1 MSGRLRPRKF
11 SRHPERVRRTSAC
24 FFSENG
30 TAINPPCENR
40 LMAQSKDLFDD
51 STMTFGEHLECLRTH
66 LIRAIIGLLI
76 CVIAALF
83 VGDRIVSIV
92 RSPIDK
98 ALRKAAEADGGTNLR
113 VEDDIADVEMTDV
126 WRWIKESI
134 GLEEPV
140 DSAEVEPAEPTETFS
155 PLETGDPQD
164 RTVEISI
171 MPSELA
177 EALHVYNPEAF
188 PVVESKADHAGEKP
202 LKIRIAAPEF
212 QQLETVID
220 RQNQAVTL
228 NVQEAFMTYLKV
240 AFIAGLLLASPWVFK
255 EIWAFVAAGLYPHER
270 KYIYTYLPM
279 SLFLFTG
286 GAVFCFYAVFP
297 FVLKFLLGFNAMLK
311 VNPQIRLSEWINFAV
326 MLPVMFGVSF
336 QLPLVMLF
344 LERISVFEIAD
355 YREKRRMAIL
365 VIAFLSMILTPADP
379 MSMLLM
385 MFPLILLYELG
396 IVLCRFNPHHTQ
408 ADGLEPV

>member
-1 MSGRLRPRKF
+1 
-11 SRHPERVRRTSAC
+11 
-24 FFSENG
+24 
-30 TAINPPCENR
+30 
-40 LMAQSKDLFDD
+40 MAQSKDLFDD

-76 CVIAALF
+76 CVIGALF
-83 VGDRIVSIV
+83 IGDRIVGVV

-98 ALRKAAEADGGTNLR
+98 ALRKAAEAEGGTNLR
-113 VEDDIADVEMTDV
+113 VDDDIADIEMTDV
-126 WRWIKESI
+126 WQWIQENV
-134 GLEEPV
+134 GLAEPIEPA
-140 DSAEVEPAEPTETFS
+140 DQEPAEPVETFL
-155 PLETGDPQD
+155 PIRTGDPLD
-164 RTVEISI
+164 RTIEISL

-177 EALHVYNPEAF
+177 KALHTYSPDDYPEVRSA
-188 PVVESKADHAGEKP
+188 SDNADETP
-202 LKIRIAAPEF
+202 LTIRIAAPEF
-212 QQLETVID
+212 QQLEAVID

-240 AFIAGLLLASPWVFK
+240 AFIAGLLIASPWVFK

-326 MLPVMFGVSF
+326 TLPVMFGVSF

-344 LERISVFEIAD
+344 LERISVFEISD

-385 MFPLILLYELG
+385 MFPLTLLYELG
-396 IVLCRFNPHHTQ
+396 IILCGFNPHKPQ
-408 ADGLEPV
+408 VEGLEPV

>member
-1 MSGRLRPRKF
+1 MTDIWQSILEKLGLAEP
-11 SRHPERVRRTSAC
+11 SEQPEPGT
-24 FFSENG
+24 G
-30 TAINPPCENR
+30 TAE
-40 LMAQSKDLFDD
+40 
-51 STMTFGEHLECLRTH
+51 T
-66 LIRAIIGLLI
+66 
-76 CVIAALF
+76 
-83 VGDRIVSIV
+83 
-92 RSPIDK
+92 
-98 ALRKAAEADGGTNLR
+98 
-113 VEDDIADVEMTDV
+113 
-126 WRWIKESI
+126 
-134 GLEEPV
+134 
-140 DSAEVEPAEPTETFS
+140 PAETFTQ
-155 PLETGDPQD
+155 LKTDNEFD
-164 RTVEISI
+164 RTIIVNI

-177 EALHVYNPEAF
+177 AALHEYNPGAYPAAKPTSEDD
-188 PVVESKADHAGEKP
+188 EEKP
-202 LKIRIAAPEF
+202 LEIRIAAPEF

-220 RQNQAVTL
+220 RQNQTVTL

-240 AFIAGLLLASPWVFK
+240 AFIAGLLIASPWVFR
-255 EIWAFVAAGLYPHER
+255 EIWLFVAAGLYPHER
-270 KYIYTYLPM
+270 KYIYIYLPM

-297 FVLKFLLGFNAMLK
+297 FVLKFLLSFNAMLD

-385 MFPLILLYELG
+385 MFPLTLLYELG
-396 IVLCRFNPHHTQ
+396 IILCGFKAHKPE
-408 ADGLEPV
+408 AEGLEPV

>member
-1 MSGRLRPRKF
+1 
-11 SRHPERVRRTSAC
+11 
-24 FFSENG
+24 
-30 TAINPPCENR
+30 
-40 LMAQSKDLFDD
+40 MAQSRDLFDD

-66 LIRAIIGLLI
+66 LIRAIIGLAI
-76 CVIAALF
+76 CVIGSLF
-83 VGDRIVSIV
+83 IGDKIVGIV
-92 RSPIDK
+92 RSPIDS
-98 ALRKAAEADGGTNLR
+98 ALRKAAEVEGSNIQ
-113 VEDDIADVEMTDV
+113 VEDDISDISMTDI
-126 WRWIKESI
+126 WQTIQEKLGLKEPS
-134 GLEEPV
+134 EEP
-140 DSAEVEPAEPTETFS
+140 DSETLEAPAETFKQ
-155 PLETGDPQD
+155 LKTGNEFD
-164 RTVEISI
+164 RTIVVSI

-177 EALHVYNPEAF
+177 AALHEYNPDAY
-188 PVVESKADHAGEKP
+188 PAAKRASKAVEEKP

-220 RQNQAVTL
+220 RQNQTVTL
-228 NVQEAFMTYLKV
+228 NVQEAFMTYIKV
-240 AFIAGLLLASPWVFK
+240 AFIAGLLIASPWVFR
-255 EIWAFVAAGLYPHER
+255 EIWMFVAAGLYPHER
-270 KYIYTYLPM
+270 KYIYIYLPM

-297 FVLKFLLGFNAMLK
+297 FVLKFLLSFNAMLD

-344 LERISVFEIAD
+344 LERISVFEITD

-365 VIAFLSMILTPADP
+365 VIAFLSMVLTPADP

-396 IVLCRFNPHHTQ
+396 IILCGFKSHKPQ
-408 ADGLEPV
+408 VEGLEPV